1 MKNSILIIFV
11 LITYNVF
18 CQGETAQQI
27 ANKLKPEKSKIVHTV
42 IQQDFWGIKNGII
55 AFYETR
61 YLDTISATENYERQF
76 IEGYIIIPQ
85 KQGYRKVLINKYED
99 DNVDTEIESVFFAN
113 ADKDES
119 KELVIISTVTHRLQ
133 YLYDGTEYSTD
144 IFNDFTLNNIPNEL
158 NRLDKLGSKF
168 SGFEGYVD
176 SKGTTK
182 AKYKTAA
189 DVRRKLKQMGY

>member
-99 DNVDTEIESVFFAN
+99 DNVDTEIESVF
-113 ADKDES
+113 
-119 KELVIISTVTHRLQ
+119 LQ
-133 YLYDGTEYSTD
+133 TP
-144 IFNDFTLNNIPNEL
+144 I
-158 NRLDKLGSKF
+158 
-168 SGFEGYVD
+168 
-176 SKGTTK
+176 
-182 AKYKTAA
+182 KTNQ
-189 DVRRKLKQMGY
+189 KN

>member
-1 MKNSILIIFV
+1 
-11 LITYNVF
+11 
-18 CQGETAQQI
+18 
-27 ANKLKPEKSKIVHTV
+27 
-42 IQQDFWGIKNGII
+42 
-55 AFYETR
+55 
-61 YLDTISATENYERQF
+61 
-76 IEGYIIIPQ
+76 
-85 KQGYRKVLINKYED
+85 
-99 DNVDTEIESVFFAN
+99 
-113 ADKDES
+113 
-119 KELVIISTVTHRLQ
+119 LQ